1 MAAKYG
7 PYNYERILG
16 TRNYNL
22 SATVDAFVAETTL
35 RLRALAL
42 QASEDLINEV
52 QTPVAKGGK
61 MRVDTGF
68 LRASGQVSLTGMPSG
83 PSRGE
88 KPSSQTTTVHG
99 ESVDLAGG
107 KRKIYE
113 WAGHDASAT
122 LAGFAVG
129 QTIYFGWT
137 AHYAKYREAYD
148 GFLISGIQN
157 WQTIVNR
164 VCEQIKAR
172 SPANRGK

>member
-1 MAAKYG
+1 MAA
-7 PYNYERILG
+7 
-16 TRNYNL
+16 NYNL
-22 SATVDAFVAETTL
+22 SATVDAFVAETTK

-83 PSRGE
+83 PTRGD
-88 KPSSQTTTVHG
+88 KDKQYGTPP
-99 ESVDLAGG
+99 
-107 KRKIYE
+107 
-113 WAGHDASAT
+113 DASVT
-122 LAGFAVG
+122 LAGFTVG